1 MATDISLFE
10 AMYAQRAIRRFKPDL
25 VPEEAIDRILQAAV
39 RAPNGGNRQSWSF
52 IVIRDPAIKAK
63 FGEWYLE
70 SWQTSYVPNLG
81 QTTPT
86 LTMQSAEHL
95 AYHLAEAPVL
105 ILGCVRRSQGRLPGL
120 SQWGTIFPAIQNLML
135 AALALGLGTVLT
147 TMHVFHEAE
156 AKAVAGHPRGHRHR
170 LPDPDGLPGRGGA
183 LRRRP
188 PPPHS
193 RRHSLR
199 PLGPT
204 RACIRARAGSTGAGT
219 GRVPPGAG

>member
-1 MATDISLFE
+1 MPMTTDISLFE
-10 AMYAQRAIRRFKPDL
+10 AMYAQRAIRRFKPDP
-25 VPEEAIDRILQAAV
+25 VPQEVIERILAAAV

-86 LTMQSAEHL
+86 PTMQSAEHL
-95 AYHLAEAPVL
+95 AYHLADAPVL

-156 AKAVAGHPRGHRHR
+156 AKELLGIPEEIDTACLIPLGYPAEGEHF
-170 LPDPDGLPGRGGA
+170 GGA
-183 LRRRP
+183 RRRP
-188 PPPHS
+188 IADVTHYDRWGQREP
-193 RRHSLR
+193 
-199 PLGPT
+199 
-204 RACIRARAGSTGAGT
+204 A
-219 GRVPPGAG
+219 